1 MALEGLPEHLKS
13 RRTAEAVMSPA
24 AIVAAGAGA
33 SVAIL
38 AGMPLLACAA
48 LGGVAYGIVVALEL
62 PRRPK
67 PLKGIDPK
75 ALSQPWAQYVHE
87 ALAGAAAASTTVVR
101 TRRARADP
109 RPPGRD
115 RRADR
120 RAVQECW
127 RVARHGDA
135 LDDGV
140 QSLEPEGRLVHSST
154 RSAARDP
161 NRPARPSRSTARSKR
176 WRRSSRP
183 GSGSPQ
189 VAQDARQRLEVLDAR
204 MDEAVARAVELSLSA
219 GDAAE
224 LSGLGADVDQLVDD
238 MEALRQG
245 LEEVGTRPARGTS
258 PLRSLGLARM
268 FKALRRWWKYMT
280 AKLSGSLEERADP
293 KVQLEQ
299 AIQEAQEQH
308 RRLTEQ
314 AANVIAHQK
323 QTQMRLDRAQ
333 DELDKVTGN
342 ARQALLLTDEATTK
356 GDTAK
361 ALEYQQ
367 AAESFANRLIALEH
381 EVEGLKTMLL
391 DATQNADAAKSA
403 VQKNSS
409 ALQKKLSERQRLL
422 SQLDQAK
429 MQEQM
434 NKAMSQLT
442 ATVGEDVPTF
452 EEIREKIESRTARA
466 QGMADL
472 QGSSVES
479 RMMEVEQAQIN
490 AEAQARLSQL
500 RTQLG
505 LPAPASEAAPPRPRP
520 SPRSSPPS
528 SLHQATNRPDL
539 LYALR

>member
-1 MALEGLPEHLKS
+1 
-13 RRTAEAVMSPA
+13 
-24 AIVAAGAGA
+24 
-33 SVAIL
+33 
-38 AGMPLLACAA
+38 
-48 LGGVAYGIVVALEL
+48 
-62 PRRPK
+62 
-67 PLKGIDPK
+67 
-75 ALSQPWAQYVHE
+75 
-87 ALAGAAAASTTVVR
+87 
-101 TRRARADP
+101 
-109 RPPGRD
+109 
-115 RRADR
+115 
-120 RAVQECW
+120 
-127 RVARHGDA
+127 
-135 LDDGV
+135 
-140 QSLEPEGRLVHSST
+140 
-154 RSAARDP
+154 
-161 NRPARPSRSTARSKR
+161 
-176 WRRSSRP
+176 
-183 GSGSPQ
+183 
-189 VAQDARQRLEVLDAR
+189 
-204 MDEAVARAVELSLSA
+204 
-219 GDAAE
+219 
-224 LSGLGADVDQLVDD
+224 
-238 MEALRQG
+238 
-245 LEEVGTRPARGTS
+245 
-258 PLRSLGLARM
+258 M

-333 DELDKVTGN
+333 DDLDKVTGN

-367 AAESFANRLIALEH
+367 AAESFANRLIALEN

-434 NKAMSQLT
+434 NRAMSQLT

-452 EEIREKIESRTARA
+452 EEIREKIEARTARA
-466 QGMADL
+466 AGMADL

-490 AEAQARLSQL
+490 AEAQSRLSQL

-505 LPAPASEAAPPRPRP
+505 LPAPASEAAT
-520 SPRSSPPS
+520 
-528 SLHQATNRPDL
+528 ATTPATEPAPQPAQQPASGDQPT
-539 LYALR
+539 